1 MEEYFGKA
9 IPQFI
14 SRVDRALELI
24 PVDLSSEQ
32 LVLASRCTSKL
43 QESRAKLENL
53 ANDPNAKEFQ
63 YRTERFREFQRI
75 VRDIEY
81 VETVGIAA
89 LERSNDVDEKLN
101 RLVQVIRKEIDYP
114 LRLPPAVTTISRD
127 YFYVHT
133 RFNFNLICVPPGE
146 RHSLLHLPDLYH
158 ELAHPLL
165 LETDPAQIR
174 AFQAA
179 LTNIRDLVLS
189 HFLQEIESGKRQ
201 RGPDIYKSQPEVW
214 LQNWYRSWA
223 TEFLCDLFAI
233 YTLGPAFAWAHY
245 HLCAKKTIDP
255 FETPNNNSISH
266 PADDARM
273 MLMLFALDRIG
284 YADTANAI
292 EARWKELTESCSGVK
307 GSDFLQCYPRK
318 ILGQIEEVAYL
329 AIVKM
334 KIRVAGPDT
343 DSYVHK
349 VLNEAW
355 VTFWKDQDSYVEWES
370 AEVEKLYGHCLSSA
384 GLVRNLTSQNKVGK
398 GMHIGKTEKA
408 SDTAHGQ
415 ERLNRAEIVFRN
427 ALSELKADVSVKDG
441 LLQKYRILGSEDIK
455 NLELVVADPPRGG
468 IYDHLVFERKFYLSE
483 KLIQGFES
491 YWGTDSTLN
500 DERKRMCKL
509 FLLHEFL
516 HIEQHID
523 SNTYKYSGDS
533 KNSFMYADYD
543 ADAFAVDVCFEMETS
558 YLSWNN
564 HLMNVLVAHVKTGN
578 VFAYVDDDKESS
590 VMEGDRLHRQ
600 TIWYLQYARSRS
612 FKVEKSFEEFLLQR
626 HIIIEIFSL
635 SAKGNRENLCSKKR
649 LTRDDFQTP
658 IEMHISWGGTRIR
671 YHLTNRHYLDSFAS
685 GVFDSDFDAIS
696 EAFRPLFDSNPELIG
711 RSLRDPGTNRDSLE
725 TSFDRIDF
733 MQKLYSLHVE
743 DLGKIITSIPGASQK
758 ISSNDTSA
766 RKIEQ
771 LVSWAE
777 SGTGPGIN
785 QLYKTARKLYPSHFG

>member
-1 MEEYFGKA
+1 VEEYFGKA

-24 PVDLSSEQ
+24 PVDMSSEQ
-32 LVLASRCTSKL
+32 LVLASRCTGKL
-43 QESRAKLENL
+43 QELRNKLENL
-53 ANDPNAKEFQ
+53 ANDPNAKEIQ

-174 AFQAA
+174 VFQGS
-179 LTNIRDLVLS
+179 LTTIRDMVLS
-189 HFLQEIESGKRQ
+189 HFLQEIESRKRQ
-201 RGPDIYKSQPEVW
+201 RGPDLYKSQPEVW

-255 FETPNNNSISH
+255 FETPSNSSITH

-284 YADTANAI
+284 FADAANAI
-292 EARWKELTESCSGVK
+292 EARWKELTDSCSSIK
-307 GSDFLQCYPRK
+307 ASDYLQCYPRTL
-318 ILGQIEEVAYL
+318 LGQIEDIAYF

-334 KIRVAGPDT
+334 KMRVAGPGT

-355 VTFWKDQDSYVEWES
+355 VTFWEDQDSYIEWES
-370 AEVEKLYGHCLSSA
+370 AEVEKLYSHCLSSVTQ
-384 GLVRNLTSQNKVGK
+384 VRTVNAQNEVGK
-398 GMHIGKTEKA
+398 EMQPGEIEKT
-408 SDTAHGQ
+408 SGTQRHQ
-415 ERLNRAEIVFRN
+415 NRLQGAEGVFRN
-427 ALSELKADVSVKDG
+427 ALSELKASVSANEALMK
-441 LLQKYRILGSEDIK
+441 KYPILGSDDIQ
-455 NLELVVADPPRGG
+455 NLEFLIADPPRGG
-468 IYDHLVFERKFYLSE
+468 IYDHLVFERKFYLSK

-491 YWGTDSTLN
+491 YWNTENTSN
-500 DERKRMCKL
+500 DESKRMCKL

-516 HIEQHID
+516 HIEQHVD

-533 KNSFMYADYD
+533 KNSFRYIDYD
-543 ADAFAVDVCFEMETS
+543 ADAFAVEVCFETETS
-558 YLSWNN
+558 FLTWNN
-564 HLMNVLVAHVKTGN
+564 HLMNVLVAHAKTGN
-578 VFAYVDDDKESS
+578 IFAHVDDDKGSS
-590 VMEGDRLHRQ
+590 VIEGDRLHRQ
-600 TIWYLQYARSRS
+600 AIWFLQYARSRA
-612 FKVEKSFEEFLLQR
+612 FKVERSFDEFLLPR

-635 SAKGNRENLCSKKR
+635 SANGNRENLCSKG
-649 LTRDDFQTP
+649 LVTRDDFENP
-658 IEMHISWGGTRIR
+658 IEMHISWGGNRIR
-671 YHLTNRHYLDSFAS
+671 YHLTNRHYLDSFGA
-685 GVFDSDFDAIS
+685 GIFDSDFDSIS
-696 EAFRPLFDSNPELIG
+696 EAFRPLFDSNPELVG
-711 RSLRDPGTNRDSLE
+711 RSLQNPGSNRNNLE
-725 TSFDRIDF
+725 ISFDRIDF

-743 DLGKIITSIPGASQK
+743 DLGKIITSIPEASQK

-777 SGTGPGIN
+777 SGTGPGIS
-785 QLYKTARKLYPSHFG
+785 QIYKTARKLYPLHFA

>member
-1 MEEYFGKA
+1 VEEYFGKA

-14 SRVDRALELI
+14 SRVDLALELI

-32 LVLASRCTSKL
+32 LVLASRCTTKL
-43 QESRAKLENL
+43 QESRSKLESL
-53 ANDPNAKEFQ
+53 ANDPNAKEVQ

-89 LERSNDVDEKLN
+89 LERSNDLDEKLN

-174 AFQAA
+174 VFQES
-179 LTNIRDLVLS
+179 LTNIRDLALS
-189 HFLQEIESGKRQ
+189 HFLEEIESRKRQ
-201 RGPDIYKSQPEVW
+201 RGPDLYKSQPEVW

-245 HLCAKKTIDP
+245 HLCAKKTVDP
-255 FETPNNNSISH
+255 FETPSNGSITH

-284 YADTANAI
+284 FADTANTI
-292 EARWKELTESCSGVK
+292 ETRWKELTDSCSSVK
-307 GSDFLQCYPRK
+307 GSDYLQCYPRR
-318 ILGQIEEVAYL
+318 ILGQIEEIAYF

-334 KIRVAGPDT
+334 KMRVAGPGT

-355 VTFWKDQDSYVEWES
+355 VTFWEDRDSYIEWER
-370 AEVEKLYGHCLSSA
+370 AEVEKLYNHCLSCVVSPRGVADQDKA
-384 GLVRNLTSQNKVGK
+384 GKEMHKGEIEKNLEPQRRRSLLG
-398 GMHIGKTEKA
+398 
-408 SDTAHGQ
+408 
-415 ERLNRAEIVFRN
+415 AEMVFRN
-427 ALSELKADVSVKDG
+427 ALSELKTSASLNEKLIRKYPLLVSDD
-441 LLQKYRILGSEDIK
+441 IL
-455 NLELVVADPPRGG
+455 NLELVIADPPRGG

-483 KLIQGFES
+483 KLIHGFES
-491 YWGTDSTLN
+491 YWNTDNTSN
-500 DERKRMCKL
+500 DESKRMCKL

-516 HIEQHID
+516 HIEQHVD

-533 KNSFMYADYD
+533 KNSFRYIDYD
-543 ADAFAVDVCFEMETS
+543 ADAFAVEVCFETETS
-558 YLSWNN
+558 YLTWNN
-564 HLMNVLVAHVKTGN
+564 HLLNVLVAHVKTGN
-578 VFAYVDDDKESS
+578 VFAHVDDDNGSS

-600 TIWYLQYARSRS
+600 AIWYLQYARSRA
-612 FKVEKSFEEFLLQR
+612 FKVERSLDDFLLQR
-626 HIIIEIFSL
+626 HIIIEVFSL
-635 SAKGNRENLCSKKR
+635 FANGNRENLCTKGQV
-649 LTRDDFQTP
+649 TRDDFENP
-658 IEMHISWGGTRIR
+658 IEMHISWGGNRIR
-671 YHLTNRHYLDSFAS
+671 YHLTNRHYLDSFS
-685 GVFDSDFDAIS
+685 TGVFDSDFDSIS
-696 EAFRPLFDSNPELIG
+696 EAFRPLFDSNPELVG
-711 RSLRDPGTNRDSLE
+711 RSPQDPGTNRDSLE

-743 DLGKIITSIPGASQK
+743 DLGKVITSIPKASQR
-758 ISSNDTSA
+758 ISPNETSA

-777 SGTGPGIN
+777 SGTGPGISQIYN
-785 QLYKTARKLYPSHFG
+785 TARKLYPSHFA